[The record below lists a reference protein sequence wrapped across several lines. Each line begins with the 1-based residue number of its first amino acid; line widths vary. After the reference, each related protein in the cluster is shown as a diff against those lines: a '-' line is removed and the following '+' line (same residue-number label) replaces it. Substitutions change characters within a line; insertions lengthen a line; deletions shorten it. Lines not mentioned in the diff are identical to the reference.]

1 MLLKQEPMTFNWIT
15 GREIDEKLHRLC
27 IELEYEFRPKII
39 KFLIANFDME
49 CCSDFSCFHFNVD
62 LVSKKVTLSDDTPLL
77 YLQQIKPDF
86 NKKMEMALASH

>member
-1 MLLKQEPMTFNWIT
+1 MTFNWIA
-15 GREIDEKLHRLC
+15 GREIDERLHRLC

-49 CCSDFSCFHFNVD
+49 GCSDFSCFHFDVN
-62 LVSKKVTLSDDTPLL
+62 LVSKRVTLSDDTPLI

-86 NKKMEMALASH
+86 DQKLKLAFANN